1 MKNRDRKS
9 AAGLIFVGALLIVVF
24 GVGLA
29 TSRNPGAL
37 LPRYRYDYALETFVR
52 FCAEWWI
59 PAGVIGFPMFL
70 ISLILSLVR
79 ESRENKQNR

>member
-9 AAGLIFVGALLIVVF
+9 SAGFIFVGALLIVVF

-37 LPRYRYDYALETFVR
+37 LPRYRYDYAFA
-52 FCAEWWI
+52 CARN
-59 PAGVIGFPMFL
+59 GGFPPA
-70 ISLILSLVR
+70 SS
-79 ESRENKQNR
+79 ESRCS